1 MHSLP
6 GILGPQRTGIMQ
18 QRLLSNAV
26 DVETRELRGVDGVL
40 ALEARARAGVAH
52 GGRAEFTGTAVSWG
66 IHLFQVPFHPVWVER
81 RLARVEVSRLPARH
95 VGGPRVKVLNS
106 PGQSPAPRP
115 DGRASLFEKKK
126 EGGPCDHLTLS

>member
-40 ALEARARAGVAH
+40 ALEARARAGGAH

-95 VGGPRVKVLNS
+95 VGGPRVEV
-106 PGQSPAPRP
+106 
-115 DGRASLFEKKK
+115 
-126 EGGPCDHLTLS
+126 